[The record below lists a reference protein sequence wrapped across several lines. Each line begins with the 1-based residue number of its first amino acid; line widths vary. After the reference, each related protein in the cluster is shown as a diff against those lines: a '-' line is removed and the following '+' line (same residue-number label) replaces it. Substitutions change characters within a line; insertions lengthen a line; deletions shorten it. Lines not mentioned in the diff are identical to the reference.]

1 MISGLVEAVTALAL
15 VSGVVTAVCTGD
27 VRVAVRVL
35 LDLLTAAGLLRLA
48 GDPAWGGLASAA
60 AIVALR
66 QLLAA
71 ALSLPPPWS
80 QRQFPP
86 RCGGGDHRLPW
97 AVPEKQGKAGG

>member
-1 MISGLVEAVTALAL
+1 MIDALVEAVTAVAL
-15 VSGVVTAVCTGD
+15 VAGVVTALCTGD

-48 GDPAWGGLASAA
+48 GEPAWGRLAAVA

-71 ALSLPPPWS
+71 ALSHPPPWS
-80 QRQFPP
+80 RRQSPP
-86 RCGGGDHRLPW
+86 RCGDDEHGLPW
-97 AVPEKQGKAGG
+97 AVPAKQSKAGG

>member
-1 MISGLVEAVTALAL
+1 MIGALVEAVTVLAL
-15 VSGVVTAVCTGD
+15 VAGVVTVLCTGD

-48 GDPAWGGLASAA
+48 SDPGWRGLVSAA

-71 ALSLPPPWS
+71 ALSLPPPGS
-80 QRQFPP
+80 RRQSPP
-86 RCGGGDHRLPW
+86 RCGNDDHRLPW
-97 AVPEKQGKAGG
+97 ALPAKRGKAGG

>member
-1 MISGLVEAVTALAL
+1 VIDALVEVVTAAAL
-15 VSGVVTAVCTGD
+15 VAGVVTALCAGAI
-27 VRVAVRVL
+27 RVAVRVL

-71 ALSLPPPWS
+71 ALTLPPPWS
-80 QRQFPP
+80 RRQSRP
-86 RCGGGDHRLPW
+86 RCGDDDHRLPW
-97 AVPEKQGKAGG
+97 AVSAKQGKAGG